1 MGLERYKSMN
11 VSRANEMNKN
21 KRRHSQTLCQGKR
34 QKAARFTT
42 PFERNPGVET
52 QVSYTAQGHTQKES
66 NVLESKEYEYN
77 AAERLIRYASTEQGQ
92 SGPQIEASYRHD
104 PFGRR
109 IAKTVKQGS
118 QTKTTYYIYSEQG
131 LMAEADEKGQMTKA
145 YGFNPTTMQLG
156 LWSTDPIWQ
165 AETPNGSLTDPK
177 ARYDWLHTDHLGTP
191 ILATTKEG
199 QTSWKAIAES
209 FGSTQIIEQDIEV
222 NLRFPGQYFDAE
234 TGTYYNFHR
243 DYRPNAG
250 RYLQSDPIGLEGGVN
265 VYGYVNL
272 HPLNNVDFLGLYGGL
287 DIPGAYFYYCYGSGE
302 PWNVDFSSINWGNL
316 NNQINSRLIA
326 LAGTSCKTSKMP
338 VNLLI
343 PAQTEGC
350 DRYIIGRH
358 SIRVTGILEIS
369 CDCTWKFNGIKK
381 SDSGVD
387 IYNMNK
393 SDRGK
398 VAESLTT
405 GGRWFGILC
414 GSTPFGINING
425 FAFVKTHGLILGENT
440 CGCEK

>member
-1 MGLERYKSMN
+1 M
-11 VSRANEMNKN
+11 
-21 KRRHSQTLCQGKR
+21 
-34 QKAARFTT
+34 
-42 PFERNPGVET
+42 
-52 QVSYTAQGHTQKES
+52 
-66 NVLESKEYEYN
+66 LESKDHEYN

-131 LMAEADEKGQMTKA
+131 LMAEADEKGQMIKA

-222 NLRFPGQYFDAE
+222 NLRFPGQYYDQE
-234 TGTYYNFHR
+234 TQTHYNFHR

-250 RYLQSDPIGLEGGVN
+250 RYLQADPIGLGG
-265 VYGYVNL
+265 
-272 HPLNNVDFLGLYGGL
+272 
-287 DIPGAYFYYCYGSGE
+287 
-302 PWNVDFSSINWGNL
+302 
-316 NNQINSRLIA
+316 
-326 LAGTSCKTSKMP
+326 
-338 VNLLI
+338 
-343 PAQTEGC
+343 
-350 DRYIIGRH
+350 
-358 SIRVTGILEIS
+358 
-369 CDCTWKFNGIKK
+369 
-381 SDSGVD
+381 
-387 IYNMNK
+387 
-393 SDRGK
+393 
-398 VAESLTT
+398 
-405 GGRWFGILC
+405 
-414 GSTPFGINING
+414 GINIYIYAKDNPASRIDDKG
-425 FAFVKTHGLILGENT
+425 LKARMCCREIPFLSWIGAHHCFIEIASNDGGDGNCPSCPPPIMTGSISLHGPGMMGSGDYNRLGGQIFRGGLGNLRDFDDPKEST
-440 CGCEK
+440 CGAWNNDCDVDECVYFLSLMYPEDSRYGIWRSNSNTFAYHLANSCGITDIPNTWNPGGGDPPAKPAFPMPESGGA

>member
-1 MGLERYKSMN
+1 MQIQSELGQTGYGYDPLNRLSKAEPDQ
-11 VSRANEMNKN
+11 AL
-21 KRRHSQTLCQGKR
+21 QTLGLPQEAYSYD
-34 QKAARFTT
+34 AAGNRLSSAHQAGAWTYNADNQMTQYPATT

-66 NVLESKEYEYN
+66 NVLENKEYEYN

-109 IAKTVKQGS
+109 IAKTVRQGQNS
-118 QTKTTYYIYSEQG
+118 RTTYYIYSEQG

-199 QTSWKAIAES
+199 QVSWKAIAES
-209 FGSTQIIEQDIEV
+209 FGATQIIERDIEV

-234 TGTYYNFHR
+234 TGTHYNFHR

-250 RYLQSDPIGLEGGVN
+250 RYLQGDPIGLGV
-265 VYGYVNL
+265 VSIFISMQKIIR
-272 HPLNNVDFLGLYGGL
+272 PQGLMTR
-287 DIPGAYFYYCYGSGE
+287 A
-302 PWNVDFSSINWGNL
+302 
-316 NNQINSRLIA
+316 
-326 LAGTSCKTSKMP
+326 
-338 VNLLI
+338 
-343 PAQTEGC
+343 
-350 DRYIIGRH
+350 
-358 SIRVTGILEIS
+358 
-369 CDCTWKFNGIKK
+369 
-381 SDSGVD
+381 
-387 IYNMNK
+387 
-393 SDRGK
+393 
-398 VAESLTT
+398 
-405 GGRWFGILC
+405 
-414 GSTPFGINING
+414 
-425 FAFVKTHGLILGENT
+425 
-440 CGCEK
+440 

>member
-1 MGLERYKSMN
+1 MTQYP
-11 VSRANEMNKN
+11 A
-21 KRRHSQTLCQGKR
+21 
-34 QKAARFTT
+34 TT

-131 LMAEADEKGQMTKA
+131 LMAEADETGKLTKA

-199 QTSWKAIAES
+199 QVSWKAIAES

-222 NLRFPGQYFDAE
+222 NLRFPGQYYDQE
-234 TGTYYNFHR
+234 TQTHDNFHR

-250 RYLQSDPIGLEGGVN
+250 RYLQEDPIGLEGGIN
-265 VYGYVNL
+265 LFAYVNNN
-272 HPLNNVDFLGLYGGL
+272 PLLLIDSFGLKGKAKAKADPCPTCDAQLPESPVKEVALTCFAEASYDCDEGDKEKRAITDVIYNRVNANERMWGYNTVTGVLSKENQFLGYRS
-287 DIPGAYFYYCYGSGE
+287 PQYRKAE
-302 PWNVDFSSINWGNL
+302 
-316 NNQINSRLIA
+316 NNTDKLAAKECQKLKDCIDAA
-326 LAGTSCKTSKMP
+326 LASSEGVQYAYDGFNQSKG
-338 VNLLI
+338 
-343 PAQTEGC
+343 A
-350 DRYIIGRH
+350 GRTKICVH
-358 SIRVTGILEIS
+358 YFRIE
-369 CDCTWKFNGIKK
+369 KAKK
-381 SDSGVD
+381 
-387 IYNMNK
+387 
-393 SDRGK
+393 
-398 VAESLTT
+398 
-405 GGRWFGILC
+405 
-414 GSTPFGINING
+414 
-425 FAFVKTHGLILGENT
+425 
-440 CGCEK
+440 